1 MKSLVLLAL
10 VAITGVS
17 AVTAA
22 VPTASQP
29 VDGDKDCLANYIV
42 RQCLQSQNDRLAA
55 CQVADY
61 QCRCYAAQAIATCY
75 NNCPND
81 ARAPGATQA
90 MNGACMDASA
100 RATTTTRA
108 VLATTTAK
116 TTTVVTTTSAST
128 PDVSTTSTTTSAA
141 ASASKTN
148 GAETLAGNAVGML
161 AAVAGA
167 VAVVL

>member
-42 RQCLQSQNDRLAA
+42 RQCLQSQNDRPTTSAG
-55 CQVADY
+55 
-61 QCRCYAAQAIATCY
+61 ATQ
-75 NNCPND
+75 PKPL
-81 ARAPGATQA
+81 RRATQA